1 MFPDCPGPD
10 DLQNIG
16 SPKSLQTQERTAM
29 AIIDDDLVKAELALA
44 ELPRARTAPFDRS
57 LAIIRHLASMTG
69 NNGSRTISVEN
80 AQADAW
86 LTICAVGQALENE
99 GHCSGELWDKAM
111 RLTQRWR
118 SLLVG

>member
-1 MFPDCPGPD
+1 
-10 DLQNIG
+10 
-16 SPKSLQTQERTAM
+16 M